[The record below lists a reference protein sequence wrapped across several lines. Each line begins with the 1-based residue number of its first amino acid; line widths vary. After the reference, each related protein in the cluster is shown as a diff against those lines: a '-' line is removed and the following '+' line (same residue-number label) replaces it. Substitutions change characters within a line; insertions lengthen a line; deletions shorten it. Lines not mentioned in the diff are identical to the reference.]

1 MAYIKFTDNLSNTA
15 TTIPNDPYITT
26 TTVPITTMD
35 YIVDT
40 CAPIT
45 RHRRIYKRK
54 ASHCPCCGGA
64 LPAMECND
72 STELKCPYCDSM
84 IDAVEIIDEEY

>member
-1 MAYIKFTDNLSNTA
+1 MAKYLENIK
-15 TTIPNDPYITT
+15 IYDPYILTT
-26 TTVPITTMD
+26 ATIPITTRD
-35 YIVDT
+35 YTVDAYY
-40 CAPIT
+40 APPIK

-64 LPAMECND
+64 LPAIECTD
-72 STELKCPYCDSM
+72 TTELKCPYCDSM